1 MERPIFFGSN
11 SLIFACLNWDE
22 KRCGKTRGFLG
33 ESTPSSKVFSFALG
47 KGSGETY
54 GRSSMR
60 PTVGR
65 DDDLQ

>member
-1 MERPIFFGSN
+1 MGILLSERWGNEGALASI
-11 SLIFACLNWDE
+11 LQ
-22 KRCGKTRGFLG
+22 G
-33 ESTPSSKVFSFALG
+33 EAE
-47 KGSGETY
+47 ETY

>member
-1 MERPIFFGSN
+1 MEEVGISAVKGRGS
-11 SLIFACLNWDE
+11 L
-22 KRCGKTRGFLG
+22 LG
-33 ESTPSSKVFSFALG
+33 ERWGNEGALG
-47 KGSGETY
+47 SILQGGAEETY